1 MTVSSL
7 PGVKYGDSHY
17 RNFERKKISAIKS
30 NKGSFDVNMTL
41 SERACSERAVQPFQ
55 ILVMISVKVLLT

>member
-7 PGVKYGDSHY
+7 PGVKYRDSHY